1 LAVSLSDKTL
11 TCRDCGLNFVF
22 TVGEQQFYAQKGF
35 QHEPSRC
42 PDCRS
47 INRNTR
53 GAAPARGG
61 RELHEVVCAEC
72 GKPAQVPFVPTMG
85 RPVYC
90 SDCFDKVRTA
100 RR

>member
-1 LAVSLSDKTL
+1 MTLSDKTL

-22 TVGEQQFYAQKGF
+22 TVGEQQFYSAKGF

-47 INRNTR
+47 INRNVR
-53 GAAPARGG
+53 GTGRP
-61 RELHEVVCAEC
+61 RELHEVICAEC
-72 GKPAQVPFVPTMG
+72 GKPAQVPFTPTMG

-90 SDCFDKVRTA
+90 SDCFDKVRAT